1 MKTFLPQINELERTW
16 YVVDANDQVLGRM
29 ATRIASFLMGKEKP
43 IYTDFLDTG
52 DFIVVVNIDKVK
64 LSGKK
69 WDDKFYYS
77 HSGYPGGLKQISAA
91 KLMEKHPDRVI
102 KHAVKGMLPK
112 NKLGKQMLKRLKV
125 YTGPEHPHS
134 AQKPQDLTF

>member
-1 MKTFLPQINELERTW
+1 MKTFLPQINEIERVW
-16 YVVDANDQVLGRM
+16 YVVDADDQVLGRM

-69 WDDKFYYS
+69 WDDKIYYS

-112 NKLGKQMLKRLKV
+112 NKLGKQMFKRLKV

-134 AQKPQDLTF
+134 AQKPQDLNF

>member
-69 WDDKFYYS
+69 WEDKFYYS
-77 HSGYPGGLKQISAA
+77 HRGYPGGLKQISAA

>member
-1 MKTFLPQINELERTW
+1 MKTFLPQINEIERVW
-16 YVVDANDQVLGRM
+16 YVVDADDQVLGRM

-134 AQKPQDLTF
+134 AQKPEDLTF

>member
-52 DFIVVVNIDKVK
+52 DFIVVVNIEKVK

-69 WDDKFYYS
+69 WEDKIYYS

>member
-1 MKTFLPQINELERTW
+1 MKTFLPQINELERAW
-16 YVVDANDQVLGRM
+16 YVVDADDQILGRM

-52 DFIVVVNIDKVK
+52 DFVVVVNIDKVK

-77 HSGYPGGLKQISAA
+77 HSGYPGGIKQISAS
-91 KLMEKHPDRVI
+91 KLMDKHPDRVI

-134 AQKPQDLTF
+134 AQKPQTLTF

>member
-1 MKTFLPQINELERTW
+1 MKTFLPQINELERAW
-16 YVVDANDQVLGRM
+16 YVVDADDQVLGRM

-77 HSGYPGGLKQISAA
+77 HSGYPGGLKQISAG
-91 KLMEKHPDRVI
+91 KLMDKHPDRVI

-134 AQKPQDLTF
+134 AQKPQTLTF

>member
-1 MKTFLPQINELERTW
+1 MKTFLPQINELERAW
-16 YVVDANDQVLGRM
+16 YVVDAEDQVLGRM

-43 IYTDFLDTG
+43 IYTNFLDTG
-52 DFIVVVNIDKVK
+52 DFIVVVNIDKVR
-64 LSGKK
+64 LSGNK

-77 HSGYPGGLKQISAA
+77 HSGYPGGLRQTSAA
-91 KLMEKHPDRVI
+91 KLLEKHPDRVI

-112 NKLGKQMLKRLKV
+112 NKLGRQMLKRLKV

-134 AQKPQDLTF
+134 AQKPQTLTF

>member
-1 MKTFLPQINELERTW
+1 MKTFLPQISELERTW
-16 YVVDANDQVLGRM
+16 YVVDADDQILGRM

-52 DFIVVVNIDKVK
+52 DFVVVVNIDKVK

-77 HSGYPGGLKQISAA
+77 HSGYPGGIKQISAS
-91 KLMEKHPDRVI
+91 KLMDKHPDRVI

-134 AQKPQDLTF
+134 AQKPQTLTF

>member
-69 WDDKFYYS
+69 WEDKIYYS

-134 AQKPQDLTF
+134 AQRPQDLTF

>member
-16 YVVDANDQVLGRM
+16 YVVDADDQVLGRM

-52 DFIVVVNIDKVK
+52 DFVVVVNIDKVK

-69 WDDKFYYS
+69 WDDKYYYS

-91 KLMEKHPDRVI
+91 KLMDKHPDRVI

-134 AQKPQDLTF
+134 AQKPQTLTF

>member
-1 MKTFLPQINELERTW
+1 MKTFLPQISEIERNW
-16 YVVDANDQVLGRM
+16 YVVDAEDQVLGRM

-43 IYTDFLDTG
+43 IYTNFLDTG
-52 DFIVVVNIDKVK
+52 DFVVVVNIDKIK

-91 KLMEKHPDRVI
+91 RLMEKHPDRVI

-112 NKLGKQMLKRLKV
+112 NKLGRQMLKRLKV
-125 YTGPEHPHS
+125 YTGPEHPHD
-134 AQKPQDLTF
+134 AQKPENLTF

>member
-1 MKTFLPQINELERTW
+1 
-16 YVVDANDQVLGRM
+16 M

-52 DFIVVVNIDKVK
+52 DFVVVVNIDKVK

-77 HSGYPGGLKQISAA
+77 HSGYPGGIKQISAS
-91 KLMEKHPDRVI
+91 KLMDKHPDRVI

-134 AQKPQDLTF
+134 AQKPQTLTF

>member
-1 MKTFLPQINELERTW
+1 MKTFLPQVKDIERNW
-16 YVVDANDQVLGRM
+16 YVVDAKDQVLGRM
-29 ATRIASFLMGKEKP
+29 ATRIASHLMGKEKP

-52 DFIVVVNIDKVK
+52 DFVVVVNIDKIK

-69 WDDKFYYS
+69 REDKFYYS
-77 HSGYPGGLKQISAA
+77 HSGYPGGLKQVSVARM
-91 KLMEKHPDRVI
+91 MEKNPGQVI

-112 NKLGKQMLKRLKV
+112 NKLGRQMLKRLKV

-134 AQKPQDLTF
+134 AQKPQNLAF

>member
-1 MKTFLPQINELERTW
+1 MKTFLPQINEIERVW
-16 YVVDANDQVLGRM
+16 YVVDADDQVLGRM

-77 HSGYPGGLKQISAA
+77 HSGYPGGLEQISAA

-134 AQKPQDLTF
+134 AQKPEDLTF

>member
-1 MKTFLPQINELERTW
+1 MKTFLPQISEIERAW
-16 YVVDANDQVLGRM
+16 YVVDAEDQVLGRM

-43 IYTDFLDTG
+43 IYTNFLDTG
-52 DFIVVVNIDKVK
+52 DFVVVVNIDKVR

-77 HSGYPGGLKQISAA
+77 HSGHPGGLKQISAA
-91 KLMEKHPDRVI
+91 KLLEKHPDRVI

-112 NKLGKQMLKRLKV
+112 NKLGRQMLKRLKV

-134 AQKPQDLTF
+134 AQKPEPLSF

>member
-69 WDDKFYYS
+69 WEDKIYYS

>member
-1 MKTFLPQINELERTW
+1 MKTFLPQINEIERVW
-16 YVVDANDQVLGRM
+16 YVVDADDQVLGGM

-69 WDDKFYYS
+69 WDDKIYYS

-102 KHAVKGMLPK
+102 KHAVKGMLHK
-112 NKLGKQMLKRLKV
+112 NKLGKQMFKRLKV

-134 AQKPQDLTF
+134 AQKPQDLNF

>member
-1 MKTFLPQINELERTW
+1 M
-16 YVVDANDQVLGRM
+16 VDADDQVLGRM

-52 DFIVVVNIDKVK
+52 DFVVVVNIDKVK

-91 KLMEKHPDRVI
+91 KLMDKHPDRVI

-134 AQKPQDLTF
+134 AQKPQTLTF

>member
-1 MKTFLPQINELERTW
+1 MKTFLPQISELERAW
-16 YVVDANDQVLGRM
+16 YVVDADDQILGRM

-77 HSGYPGGLKQISAA
+77 HSGYPGGIKQISAS
-91 KLMEKHPDRVI
+91 KLMDKHPDRVI

-134 AQKPQDLTF
+134 AQKPQTLTF

>member
-1 MKTFLPQINELERTW
+1 MKTFLPQISEIERNW
-16 YVVDANDQVLGRM
+16 YVVDAEDQILGRM

-43 IYTDFLDTG
+43 IYTNFLDTG
-52 DFIVVVNIDKVK
+52 DFVVVVNIDKIK

-91 KLMEKHPDRVI
+91 RLLEKHPDRVI
-102 KHAVKGMLPK
+102 KHAVRGMLPK
-112 NKLGKQMLKRLKV
+112 NKLGRQMLKRLKV
-125 YTGPEHPHS
+125 YTGPEHPHD
-134 AQKPQDLTF
+134 AQKPENLTF

>member
-16 YVVDANDQVLGRM
+16 YVVDADAQVLGRM

-52 DFIVVVNIDKVK
+52 DFVVVVNIDKVK

-91 KLMEKHPDRVI
+91 KLMDKHPDRVI

-134 AQKPQDLTF
+134 AQKPETLTF

>member
-1 MKTFLPQINELERTW
+1 MKTFLPQISEIERNW
-16 YVVDANDQVLGRM
+16 YVVDAEDQVLGRM

-43 IYTDFLDTG
+43 IYTNFLDTG
-52 DFIVVVNIDKVK
+52 DFVVVVNIDKVK

-91 KLMEKHPDRVI
+91 RLMEKHPDRVI

-112 NKLGKQMLKRLKV
+112 NKLGRQMLKRLKV
-125 YTGPEHPHS
+125 YTGPEHPHD
-134 AQKPQDLTF
+134 AQKPEDLTF

>member
-16 YVVDANDQVLGRM
+16 YVVDADDQVLGRM

-52 DFIVVVNIDKVK
+52 DFVVVVNIDKVK

-91 KLMEKHPDRVI
+91 KLMDKHPDRVI

-134 AQKPQDLTF
+134 AQKPQTLTF

>member
-16 YVVDANDQVLGRM
+16 YVVDADDQVLGRM

-52 DFIVVVNIDKVK
+52 DFVVVVNIDKVK

-77 HSGYPGGLKQISAA
+77 HSGYPGGLKPISAA
-91 KLMEKHPDRVI
+91 KLMDKHPDRVI

-134 AQKPQDLTF
+134 AQKPQTLTF

>member
-1 MKTFLPQINELERTW
+1 MKTFLPQINEIERIW
-16 YVVDANDQVLGRM
+16 YVVDADDQILGRM